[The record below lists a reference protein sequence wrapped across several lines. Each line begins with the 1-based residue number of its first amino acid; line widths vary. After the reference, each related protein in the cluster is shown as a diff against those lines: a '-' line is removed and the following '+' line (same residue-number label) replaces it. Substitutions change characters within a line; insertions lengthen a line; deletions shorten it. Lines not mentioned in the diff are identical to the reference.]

1 MLTKQAYLKEKGLTV
16 PIEVEV
22 RSLEEVREMA
32 EALDGDRATSDAE
45 AEALPVTRV
54 MLDNMARLSP
64 DHPGLLPSLYRPCL
78 CQSLGVCV
86 FKGGVVIWPAAC
98 SSLRQ
103 EQRTGK

>member
-1 MLTKQAYLKEKGLTV
+1 MKQAYLKEKGLTV

-32 EALDGDRATSDAE
+32 EALDADRAASSAE

-64 DHPGLLPSLYRPCL
+64 DHPGLPLPSLPFPALAL
-78 CQSLGVCV
+78 CITKTCV
-86 FKGGVVIWPAAC
+86 V
-98 SSLRQ
+98 
-103 EQRTGK
+103 